1 AQTITS
7 ATRSVSAASQ
17 TNEGPPGK
25 LNGSVSLASSL
36 GPFRRFNLAHP
47 KLLIPL
53 ARLFLPHPIYKE
65 SSKLGE
71 CGNREAISKGSGK
84 GGKPDVGFPGF
95 PLPV

>member
-1 AQTITS
+1 MPAN
-7 ATRSVSAASQ
+7 TRLEVSNHEQ
-17 TNEGPPGK
+17 VG
-25 LNGSVSLASSL
+25 LASSL

-71 CGNREAISKGSGK
+71 CGNGEAISKGSGK
-84 GGKPDVGFPGF
+84 GGKPDFGFPGF
-95 PLPV
+95 PLPVIATA